1 MEGFDHILKWTL
13 KYGSHPFPGK
23 DGGTCINEAALVA
36 AGFEYRPIRGP
47 ADMPKCFSRPI
58 CNLAMWLNDFATD
71 RDRQRLLPY
80 VTRLACADLPEIERA
95 REAYINSRTRY
106 RMTFDDGLEI
116 LEGALAIGRQAE
128 PFATR
133 EVQARMEA
141 VQRAAHPLM
150 LLPARP
156 KFAKVKSWLGLSKA
170 TEGVG

>member
-1 MEGFDHILKWTL
+1 MEDFDYILNWKL

-36 AGFEYRPIRGP
+36 AGFEYRPIPGP

-80 VTRLACADLPEIERA
+80 VTRLACADLPEIEHA

-106 RMTFDDGLEI
+106 RMTFDHGLEI
-116 LEGALAIGRQAE
+116 LDGALAIGPQAE
-128 PFATR
+128 AIAAE
-133 EVQARMEA
+133 EVKARMDS
-141 VQRAAHPLM
+141 VR
-150 LLPARP
+150 R
-156 KFAKVKSWLGLSKA
+156 GA
-170 TEGVG
+170 TKPRFV